1 MTSHYKQYEIF
12 NVLVTTEL
20 MMQNSNSGKIAYN
33 VNNIIEMILD
43 ATIWKI
49 SMHSYYSKLS
59 WYLVKIISMIPWLI
73 EYR

>member
-43 ATIWKI
+43 ATI
-49 SMHSYYSKLS
+49 
-59 WYLVKIISMIPWLI
+59 
-73 EYR
+73 